1 MYGIL
6 PNTLAR
12 MQLAVTIDVEAR
24 DHPCVPGN
32 FRRIVDTLVD
42 AAVPTTLFVQGG
54 WLDQRATDDEIA
66 ALQAPGMVVG
76 LHSQTHRRFT
86 TLTPGEIATEFA
98 ESESA
103 LARRGIPPV
112 HPLFRFPH
120 FDGNTDAT
128 RLATVEALGWT
139 HVDGHAIAY
148 DWEDRLRERPEQV
161 AQHAI
166 DAIEAR
172 RVTGHDTAIVVIHS
186 WPDPT
191 PRAVRLLLDHAA
203 RNGDRFVALTEIP
216 VEEWR
221 APGAA
226 PIA

>member
-1 MYGIL
+1 
-6 PNTLAR
+6 

-42 AAVPTTLFVQGG
+42 AAVPTALFVQGG
-54 WLDQRATDDEIA
+54 WIEQRATDDEVA

-86 TLTPGEIATEFA
+86 TLTPVEIAAEFA
-98 ESESA
+98 ESEAA
-103 LARRGIPPV
+103 LARRGVPPV
-112 HPLFRFPH
+112 RPLFRLPH
-120 FDGNTDAT
+120 LDGNTDRT
-128 RLATVEALGWT
+128 RLAAVEALGWT
-139 HVDGHAIAY
+139 HVDCHAIAY
-148 DWEDRLRERPEQV
+148 DWDDRLRERPEQV
-161 AQHAI
+161 AQHVI
-166 DAIEAR
+166 DDIEAR
-172 RVTGHDTAIVVIHS
+172 RVTGHDTAIVMIHS

-191 PRAVRLLLDHAA
+191 PRAVRLVLDDAA
-203 RNGDRFVALTEIP
+203 RKVDRFVALSEIP

-226 PIA
+226 ATA